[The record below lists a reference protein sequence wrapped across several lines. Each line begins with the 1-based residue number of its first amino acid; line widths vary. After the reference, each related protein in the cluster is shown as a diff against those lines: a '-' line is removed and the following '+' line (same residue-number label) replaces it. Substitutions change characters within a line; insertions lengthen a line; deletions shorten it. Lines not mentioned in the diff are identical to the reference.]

1 MNFLVTGGA
10 GYIGSVLVGMLLL
23 REDKVKVYDK
33 LYFDEKPLEDLK
45 KKYGHK
51 LEIIQGDVRNFDENV
66 MEGIDAVVH
75 LGALSNDPTAD
86 FDPKAT
92 MDINYRGTLNV
103 AEAAKRKGIKRFSFA
118 SSAAVYGFH
127 VNSIADESFKCNP
140 QSEYAR
146 SRQLSDEALMK
157 MADEDFFPVSLRQA
171 TVYGASPRWRYDLA
185 VNTFTRDA
193 YSKGVLHVDAG
204 GMAWRPFVDITD
216 VARAHILA
224 VTCPAE
230 KIKGGQIFNLVYEN
244 LQILDLAHRIKFILK
259 KKKHIEV
266 EVDYSTREARSYR
279 MSGEKL
285 KKVLGFVPEVS
296 IEESTV
302 HMYELL
308 EKGFYN
314 DIDNPYYYNMPWMKL
329 LLDMEARLEKIGK
342 IL

>member
-10 GYIGSVLVGMLLL
+10 GYIGSILVGMLLL
-23 REDKVKVYDK
+23 REDRVKVYDK
-33 LYFDEKPLEDLK
+33 LYFDEKPLEELK
-45 KKYGHK
+45 KKYGHR
-51 LEIIQGDVRNFDENV
+51 LEIIQGDVRKFDENILDGV
-66 MEGIDAVVH
+66 DAVIH

-92 MDINYRGTLNV
+92 MNINYKGTLNV
-103 AEAAKRKGIKRFSFA
+103 AEAAKRKGVSRFSFA

-127 VNSIADESFKCNP
+127 VDSVADESFKPNP

-157 MADEDFFPVSLRQA
+157 MADEKFFPVSFRQA

-193 YSKGVLHVDAG
+193 FSKGVLHVDAG
-204 GMAWRPFVDITD
+204 GMAWRPFVDVTD

-224 VTCPAE
+224 VTCPVE
-230 KIKGGQIFNLVYEN
+230 KINGGQIFNLLYEN
-244 LQILDLAHRIKFILK
+244 LQIIDLAHRVKFILK
-259 KKKHIEV
+259 ENKHIEV

-296 IEESTV
+296 IEESVV
-302 HMYELL
+302 HMYGLL

>member
-23 REDKVKVYDK
+23 REDRVRVYDK
-33 LYFDEKPLEDLK
+33 LYFDEKPLCQLK
-45 KKYGHK
+45 EKYGHR
-51 LEIIQGDVRNFDENV
+51 LEIIQGDVRKFDESV
-66 MEGIDAVVH
+66 LDGIDAVVH

-92 MDINYRGTLNV
+92 VNINYKGTLNV
-103 AEAAKRKGIKRFSFA
+103 AEAAKRKGVSRFSFA

-127 VNSIADESFKCNP
+127 VDSVADEDFKPNP

-157 MADEDFFPVSLRQA
+157 MADGDFFPVSFRQA

-193 YSKGVLHVDAG
+193 FSKGVLHVDAG
-204 GMAWRPFVDITD
+204 GMAWRPFVDVTD

-224 VTCPAE
+224 VTCPVE
-230 KIKGGQIFNLVYEN
+230 KIKGGQIFNLLYEN
-244 LQILDLAHRIKFILK
+244 LQIIDLAHRVKFILK
-259 KKKHIEV
+259 ENKHIEV

-285 KKVLGFVPEVS
+285 KRVLGFVPEVS
-296 IEESTV
+296 IEESV
-302 HMYELL
+302 LHMYGLL
-308 EKGFYN
+308 ENGFYN

>member
-23 REDKVKVYDK
+23 REDKVRVYDK
-33 LYFDEKPLEDLK
+33 LYFDEKPLEELK
-45 KKYGHK
+45 KKYGHR
-51 LEIIQGDVRNFDENV
+51 LEIIQGDVRKFDENILDGV
-66 MEGIDAVVH
+66 DAVIH

-92 MDINYRGTLNV
+92 MNINYKGTLNV
-103 AEAAKRKGIKRFSFA
+103 AEAAKRKGVSRFSFA

-127 VNSIADESFKCNP
+127 VDSVADESFKPNP

-157 MADEDFFPVSLRQA
+157 MADEKFFPVSFRQA

-193 YSKGVLHVDAG
+193 FSKGVLHVDAG
-204 GMAWRPFVDITD
+204 GMAWRPFVDVTD

-224 VTCPAE
+224 VTCPVE
-230 KIKGGQIFNLVYEN
+230 KINGGQIFNLLYEN
-244 LQILDLAHRIKFILK
+244 LQIIDLAHRVKFILK
-259 KKKHIEV
+259 ENKHIEV

-296 IEESTV
+296 IEESVV
-302 HMYELL
+302 HMYGLL

-314 DIDNPYYYNMPWMKL
+314 DIENPYYYNMPWMKL